1 MINYIKA
8 FIIMLKA
15 HWKQRDK
22 GNHLYI
28 FHPLRVSR
36 NCKNKSAKIVAL
48 LHDVIEDNPNYS
60 IEDFKFLNDE
70 EKEALE
76 LLTHSKDVA
85 YFDYI
90 NKVKSNKIARE
101 VKLSDLKDNSNLD
114 RLLTVTEKDIKRIE
128 KYRVAKKMLSNYN

>member
-15 HWKQRDK
+15 HRKQRDK

-28 FHPLRVSR
+28 FHPIRVSR
-36 NCKNKSAKIVAL
+36 TCQSKSAKLVAL

-60 IEDFKFLNDE
+60 IEDFTFLDEE
-70 EKEALE
+70 EKEALA
-76 LLTHSKDVA
+76 LLTHNKDIA

-90 NKVKSNKIARE
+90 NEVKSNKIARE
-101 VKLSDLKDNSNLD
+101 VKLSDLKDNSNLN
-114 RLLTVTEKDIKRIE
+114 RLLTVTDKDIKRLE
-128 KYRVAKKMLSNYN
+128 KYKLAQNILA

>member
-28 FHPLRVSR
+28 FHPIRVSR
-36 NCKNKSAKIVAL
+36 KCESKSAKLVGL

-60 IEDFKFLNDE
+60 ISNFKFLNEE

-90 NKVKSNKIARE
+90 NEVKRNRIARE

-114 RLLTVTEKDIKRIE
+114 RLLTVTDKDIKRLE
-128 KYRVAKKMLSNYN
+128 KYKLAQSILA

>member
-1 MINYIKA
+1 
-8 FIIMLKA
+8 MLKA

-28 FHPLRVSR
+28 FHPIRVSR
-36 NCKNKSAKIVAL
+36 KCKSKSAKLVAL

-60 IEDFKFLNDE
+60 IEDFTFLDEE
-70 EKEALE
+70 EKEALS

-90 NKVKSNKIARE
+90 NNVKSNKIARE
-101 VKLSDLKDNSNLD
+101 VKLSDLKDNSNLN
-114 RLLTVTEKDIKRIE
+114 RLLTVTDKDIKRLE
-128 KYRVAKKMLSNYN
+128 KYKLAQSILA

>member
-28 FHPLRVSR
+28 FHPIRVSR
-36 NCKNKSAKIVAL
+36 NCKSKSAKLVAL

-60 IEDFKFLNDE
+60 IEDFTFLDEE
-70 EKEALE
+70 EKEALA

-90 NKVKSNKIARE
+90 NKVKSNRIARE
-101 VKLSDLKDNSNLD
+101 VKLADLKDNSNLN
-114 RLLTVTEKDIKRIE
+114 RLSTVTDKDIKRQE
-128 KYRVAKKMLSNYN
+128 KYKLAQNILT

>member
-1 MINYIKA
+1 MINYIKS

-28 FHPLRVSR
+28 FHPIRVSR
-36 NCKNKSAKIVAL
+36 KCKSKSAKLVAL

-60 IEDFKFLNDE
+60 IEDFTFLNEE
-70 EKEALE
+70 EKEALA
-76 LLTHSKDVA
+76 LLTHNKDIA

-90 NKVKSNKIARE
+90 NDVKSNKIARE
-101 VKLSDLKDNSNLD
+101 VKLSDLKDNSNLN
-114 RLLTVTEKDIKRIE
+114 RLSTVTDKDIKRLE
-128 KYRVAKKMLSNYN
+128 KYKLAENILLSEQ

>member
-1 MINYIKA
+1 MIKYIKA

-28 FHPLRVSR
+28 FHPIRVSR
-36 NCKNKSAKIVAL
+36 KCKSKSAKLVAL

-60 IEDFKFLNDE
+60 IEDFAFLDEE
-70 EKEALE
+70 EKEALS

-90 NKVKSNKIARE
+90 NNVKSNKIARE
-101 VKLSDLKDNSNLD
+101 VKLSDLKDNSNLN
-114 RLLTVTEKDIKRIE
+114 RLLTVTDKDIKRLE
-128 KYRVAKKMLSNYN
+128 KYKLAQSILA

>member
-1 MINYIKA
+1 MINYIKS

-28 FHPLRVSR
+28 FHPIRISR
-36 NCKNKSAKIVAL
+36 KCKSKSAKLVAL

-60 IEDFKFLNDE
+60 IEDFTFLNEE
-70 EKEALE
+70 EKEALA
-76 LLTHSKDVA
+76 LLTHNKDIA

-90 NKVKSNKIARE
+90 NDVKSNKIARE
-101 VKLSDLKDNSNLD
+101 VKLSDLKDNSNL
-114 RLLTVTEKDIKRIE
+114 KR
-128 KYRVAKKMLSNYN
+128 LSNITDKDLKKVKK

>member
-28 FHPLRVSR
+28 FHPIRVSKK
-36 NCKNKSAKIVAL
+36 CESKSAKLVAL
-48 LHDVIEDNPNYS
+48 VHDVIEDNPDYS
-60 IEDFKFLNDE
+60 IEDFTFLDEE
-70 EKEALE
+70 EKEAIA
-76 LLTHSKDVA
+76 LLTHNKEVT

-90 NKVKSNKIARE
+90 NEVKNNKIARE
-101 VKLSDLKDNSNLD
+101 VKLSDLKDNSNLN
-114 RLLTVTEKDIKRIE
+114 RLLTVTDKDIKRLE
-128 KYRVAKKMLSNYN
+128 KYKSAQNKLA